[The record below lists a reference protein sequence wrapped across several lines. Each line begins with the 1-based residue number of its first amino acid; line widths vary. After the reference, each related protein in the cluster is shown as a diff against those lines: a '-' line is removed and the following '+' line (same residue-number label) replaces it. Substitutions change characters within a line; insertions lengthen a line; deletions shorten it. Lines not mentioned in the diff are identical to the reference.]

1 MTRSKTEIKVIR
13 AHQRQIEVSSGSMTR
28 LAGVSKELVG
38 AKGIHL
44 AVATVPPGCESGAHH
59 HVNCES
65 AIFITRGHGKML
77 VGDNLEEALDIGPG
91 DFIFVPPGAVHQP
104 VNDSKTEP
112 LEMIVARNSPV
123 EIVEEYK
130 PTTGKG
136 TKQKR

>member
-1 MTRSKTEIKVIR
+1 MAKQKVEIKVIR
-13 AHQRQIEVSSGSMTR
+13 AHERQVEVSSGRMTR
-28 LAGVSKELVG
+28 LAGVSQELVG

-44 AVATVPPGCESGAHH
+44 AVATVPPGCESSAHH

-65 AIFITRGHGKML
+65 AIYITRGRGKML
-77 VGDNLEEALDIGPG
+77 VGDSLEKALDIGPG
-91 DFIFVPPGAVHQP
+91 DFIYVPPMAVHQP

-130 PTTGKG
+130 PAAGKAA
-136 TKQKR
+136 KKH